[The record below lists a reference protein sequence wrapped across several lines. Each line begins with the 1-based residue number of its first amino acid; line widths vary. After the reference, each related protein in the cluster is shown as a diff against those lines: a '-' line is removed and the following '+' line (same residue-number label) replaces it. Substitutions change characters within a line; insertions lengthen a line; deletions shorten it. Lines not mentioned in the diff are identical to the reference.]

1 MATNTSPVM
10 PPSRRDPRQVTN
22 TLKRVLNFNDGDIAQ
37 FSFANSL
44 PFNAFILSVHVY
56 VVTPFNAGTTN
67 PITIGTNSTTFN
79 NIAIATDI
87 TNTAATMSTPTRGLG
102 PALTALSEEA
112 VFGTY
117 IPTGTAPTAGQAV
130 IVIEYEGGNLS

>member
-10 PPSRRDPRQVTN
+10 PPARKDARQLVN
-22 TLKRVLNFNDGDIAQ
+22 TLKRVLNFNDGDIAK

-44 PFNAFILSVHVY
+44 PAGAFIVSVQVY
-56 VVTPFNAGTTN
+56 TVTNFNAGTTN

-102 PALTALSEEA
+102 PALAASGDIA

-117 IPTGTAPTAGQAV
+117 IPTGTAATQGQAI
-130 IVIEYEGGNLS
+130 IVITYEGGNLS